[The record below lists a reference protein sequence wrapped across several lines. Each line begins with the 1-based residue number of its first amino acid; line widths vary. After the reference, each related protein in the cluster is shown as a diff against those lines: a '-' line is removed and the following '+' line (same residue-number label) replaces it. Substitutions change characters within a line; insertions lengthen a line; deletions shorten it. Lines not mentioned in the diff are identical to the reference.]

1 MRDSV
6 SEYLSQCDLV
16 KSRINNETVYDFL
29 TNSFLDWED
38 NYTDHEWN
46 TYGSVDWNGFV
57 QFLIQKITDFNEDC
71 DTSILDVSTETM
83 SKSLSIF
90 KEYPHWVYPE
100 TYFFKSKN
108 KIT

>member
-29 TNSFLDWED
+29 TNCFLDWEND
-38 NYTDHEWN
+38 YTDHEWN
-46 TYGSVDWNGFV
+46 TYGSVDWDGFV
-57 QFLIQKITDFNEDC
+57 QFVNENC
-71 DTSILDVSTETM
+71 DTSILDVSIETL

-108 KIT
+108 KRT